1 MRNTAKSSLKQSMF
15 AGGAAFAGSMIAGPV
30 GGLVGGLVGGSVIG
44 FLNSDDYDGA
54 VKLIMDLESERHQAL
69 MKEIG
74 CVLMAAGASVR
85 ELRSD
90 EIRNT
95 LQRFIVIAA
104 NANGSIH

>member
-15 AGGAAFAGSMIAGPV
+15 AGGAAFVGSMIA
-30 GGLVGGLVGGSVIG
+30 GLVGGLVGGVAGSVIG
-44 FLNSDDYDGA
+44 FHNSDNYDGA

>member
-15 AGGAAFAGSMIAGPV
+15 AGGAAFAGSMIAGP
-30 GGLVGGLVGGSVIG
+30 VGGLVGGSVIG